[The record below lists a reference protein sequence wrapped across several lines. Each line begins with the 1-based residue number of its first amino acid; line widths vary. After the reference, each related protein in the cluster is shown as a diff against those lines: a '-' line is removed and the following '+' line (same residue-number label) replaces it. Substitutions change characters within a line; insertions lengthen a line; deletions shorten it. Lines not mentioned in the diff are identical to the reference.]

1 MNKHDRLFP
10 VPSECQPYDRWLDE
24 RPVVV
29 QSRGSP
35 TYRKFPIHRFRV
47 IQSLPAS
54 RCPIKRLSNM
64 VICNFQSV
72 PNPSSER
79 MGRNVMLTIRSQSG
93 VNTLG
98 WPYFFL
104 CFPSPWPHK
113 TGSVGRNKI
122 KKNKNK
128 KVYINVQSRQYAF
141 TCRSIY

>member
-1 MNKHDRLFP
+1 MVTIYIILNFDMFP
-10 VPSECQPYDRWLDE
+10 WL
-24 RPVVV
+24 PCII
-29 QSRGSP
+29 P
-35 TYRKFPIHRFRV
+35 LLRKMLPWLPFMFPW
-47 IQSLPAS
+47 
-54 RCPIKRLSNM
+54 
-64 VICNFQSV
+64 
-72 PNPSSER
+72 
-79 MGRNVMLTIRSQSG
+79 
-93 VNTLG
+93 LG